1 MTNVSSHTDNRCGS
15 YTSKKGVTVFLSFY
29 GAAQTVTGS
38 KYLLAIGTKTIL
50 VDCGMFQGLK
60 KLRERNWEDPPFDV
74 TTIDAVVL
82 THAHIDHSGYLPVL
96 MKRGYQGPVYC
107 TEATRDLCAI
117 LLPDSGHLQEEEA
130 RYLTKHKFARHDPA
144 LPLYTREE
152 AEQCVT
158 MLDPVPFE
166 KDIDLGDGVR
176 LRYTPAGHI
185 LGSAWVSFMK
195 NGYRVVFSGDVGRPV
210 DPIMNAPV
218 PIEHAD
224 ILVCESTYG
233 DRRHPDEDPR
243 DELATVV
250 SRTVRRG
257 GTLVIPAF
265 AVGRTQALLHLIAD
279 LKRSHSIPEVPV
291 YLNSPLGIDAT
302 DIFRRHAGEH
312 RLSEK
317 ECADMFRVAEFIRS
331 EEASRALNT
340 TDGPAIILAGSG
352 MATGGRVVHHL
363 KTLLPD
369 PRNTVLLAGFQ
380 APGTRGEALENGAEE
395 IKIHGQFVPVRAEI
409 VNLDSMSAHADYS
422 ELIDWLGAV
431 KPAPRRVFLTHGE
444 PKAAG
449 ALRRRFD
456 RAFGWDAEIPEYKET
471 VRLK

>member
-1 MTNVSSHTDNRCGS
+1 M
-15 YTSKKGVTVFLSFY
+15 FLSFY

-38 KYLLAIGTKTIL
+38 KYVLSIGNKNIL
-50 VDCGMFQGLK
+50 VDCGLFQGLK
-60 KLRERNWEDPPFDV
+60 NLRQRNWEDPPFDV
-74 TTIDAVVL
+74 AKIDAVVL

-130 RYLTKHKFARHDPA
+130 LFLTKHKYARHDPA

-152 AEQCVT
+152 AEQSVKL
-158 MLDPVPFE
+158 LDPVAFDT
-166 KDIDLGDGVR
+166 DIDLGDGIR
-176 LRYTPAGHI
+176 FRYTPAGHI
-185 LGSAWVSFMK
+185 LGSAWVTFMQS
-195 NGYRVVFSGDVGRPV
+195 GFRVVFSGDVGRLV

-224 ILVCESTYG
+224 VLICESTYG
-233 DRRHPDEDPR
+233 DRLHPDEDPR
-243 DELATVV
+243 DELATVI
-250 SRTVRRG
+250 SRTVKRG
-257 GTLVIPAF
+257 GTVVIPAF
-265 AVGRTQALLHLIAD
+265 AVGRTQALLYLIAD
-279 LKRSHSIPEVPV
+279 LKKSRSIPDVPV

-302 DIFRRHAGEH
+302 DIFRSHMGEH
-312 RLSEK
+312 RLSAN

-340 TDGPAIILAGSG
+340 TGGPAIILAGSG

-363 KTLLPD
+363 RTLLPD

-380 APGTRGEALENGAEE
+380 APGTRGEALENGADE
-395 IKIHGQFVPVRAEI
+395 IKIFGQFVPVRAE
-409 VNLDSMSAHADYS
+409 VVSLDSMSAHADYT
-422 ELIDWLGAV
+422 ELVEWLSNV
-431 KPAPRRVFLTHGE
+431 KPAPKRVFLTHGE
-444 PKAAG
+444 PKSAD
-449 ALRRRFD
+449 ALRKHFD
-456 RAFGWDAEIPEYKET
+456 RAFGWNAEIPEYKQT